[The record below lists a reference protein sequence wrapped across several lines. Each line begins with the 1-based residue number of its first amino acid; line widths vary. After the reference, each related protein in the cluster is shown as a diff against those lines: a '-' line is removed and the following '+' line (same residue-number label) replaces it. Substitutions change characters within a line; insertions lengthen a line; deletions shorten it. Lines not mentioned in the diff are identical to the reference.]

1 MSLLTPPHDF
11 ERSVL
16 VPRIGLILVTLAL
29 SLIGLVMVFSAST
42 VLAIHNH
49 TNPASYLFDQC
60 KFCLVGIVCAVLIAK
75 FLPYRFFAGNGL
87 YVLVLLAIV
96 AILAVW
102 AVGHQALGAQRWL
115 RVGPLSVQPSEF
127 IKIIL
132 VLMACKLVCDVREGR
147 MSQSSGF
154 KRLLGLVAAPLMV
167 LLITQSDLGTS
178 VIIYVSVLVVLWLGE
193 LDKRYWFII
202 ILASCALL
210 VLAII
215 FSSYR
220 SSRFLFLNPWNDG
233 DNGRAKGYQLV
244 HSYYAL
250 AQGGIAG
257 VGLGNSREKFLYLP
271 ESETDFV
278 FSIIGEEF
286 GLIGA
291 CIVIALFV
299 LFFYC
304 GMRIA
309 QGAPDLFGRLCAGS
323 LAFMVAFQACVNIG
337 CAIGVFPT
345 TGKPLPFISSG
356 GSSLVSTFIIVGIL
370 LSISKASGEGR
381 FAERRGQFMY
391 VQSKRT
397 QRS

>member
-87 YVLVLLAIV
+87 YVLVLFAIV

-147 MSQSSGF
+147 MSHASGF

-178 VIIYVSVLVVLWLGE
+178 VIIYVSVLVVCGP
-193 LDKRYWFII
+193 
-202 ILASCALL
+202 LATRP
-210 VLAII
+210 LA
-215 FSSYR
+215 R
-220 SSRFLFLNPWNDG
+220 N
-233 DNGRAKGYQLV
+233 V
-244 HSYYAL
+244 
-250 AQGGIAG
+250 
-257 VGLGNSREKFLYLP
+257 
-271 ESETDFV
+271 
-278 FSIIGEEF
+278 
-286 GLIGA
+286 
-291 CIVIALFV
+291 
-299 LFFYC
+299 
-304 GMRIA
+304 
-309 QGAPDLFGRLCAGS
+309 
-323 LAFMVAFQACVNIG
+323 G
-337 CAIGVFPT
+337 CAWV
-345 TGKPLPFISSG
+345 L
-356 GSSLVSTFIIVGIL
+356 
-370 LSISKASGEGR
+370 
-381 FAERRGQFMY
+381 
-391 VQSKRT
+391 
-397 QRS
+397 